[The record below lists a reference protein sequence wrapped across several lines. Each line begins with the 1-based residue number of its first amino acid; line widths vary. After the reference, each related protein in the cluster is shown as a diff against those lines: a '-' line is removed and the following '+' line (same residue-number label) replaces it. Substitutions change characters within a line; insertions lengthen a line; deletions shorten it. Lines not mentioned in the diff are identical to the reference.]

1 MAKQK
6 QVLIIGGSR
15 GLGLAVAQFYQ
26 AQGDMVWVAARSA
39 KDSINLTEPF
49 QHIACDLRDPIKAAE
64 AVGNAV
70 KGQGVDLFVYCAGIW
85 ESASFTDT
93 PPTFHADVIT
103 TNLTS
108 FITISQAIES
118 ELVAVKGKVFAIGS
132 TCGLENEGA
141 DCVSYVAS
149 KFGLR
154 GAVASLR
161 TYLRPHGI
169 TVCCINPGSIATD
182 FAFGS
187 AVDALGHHSGK
198 RMPVEDII
206 AIIATFATLS
216 PSACPKELD
225 IPAMYDVDV

>member
-1 MAKQK
+1 MTEKK
-6 QVLIIGGSR
+6 QVLIVGGSR
-15 GLGLAVAQFYQ
+15 GLGLAMAQYHQ
-26 AQGDMVWVAARSA
+26 SQGDEVWVAARSA
-39 KDSINLTEPF
+39 AETINLTQPF
-49 QHIACDLRDPIKAAE
+49 HHITCDLRDPIAAAE
-64 AVGNAV
+64 AIGAALQ
-70 KGQGVDLFVYCAGIW
+70 GQGLDLLIYSAGIW

-93 PPTFHADVIT
+93 PPSFHRDVIA

-108 FITISQAIES
+108 FVTVCQAVES
-118 ELVAVKGKVFAIGS
+118 ELIASKGKVFAIGS

-161 TYLRPHGI
+161 THLRPHGI
-169 TVCCINPGSIATD
+169 AVCCINPGSIATD
-182 FAFGS
+182 FALGS
-187 AVDALGHHSGK
+187 AADALDHHGGK

-206 AIIATFATLS
+206 AIISTFAALS

-225 IPAMYDVDV
+225 IPAMSDVDV